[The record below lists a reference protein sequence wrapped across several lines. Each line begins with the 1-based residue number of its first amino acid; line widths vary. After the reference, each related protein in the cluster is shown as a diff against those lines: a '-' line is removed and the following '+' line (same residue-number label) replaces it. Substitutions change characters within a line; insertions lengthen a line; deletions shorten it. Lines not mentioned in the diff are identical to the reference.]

1 MARRKDETIDDYEE
15 RVEEME
21 KMRNL
26 ELREAQ
32 AQGRKYRPGMS
43 FAEMNAQDNAE
54 RRANLDSEDRWRYR
68 KLGGMMSPTERARQ
82 RELMFGV
89 SDRERFVAD
98 NTYRN
103 SELKTREREAKWK
116 AQGMKDQGS
125 EAARYNA
132 EASKYGADKTSET
145 EKYRID
151 RQKEIEAAR
160 DQTNIKIAEEK
171 NDAEIG
177 KVTEQNKGLG
187 TQGEWAVKL
196 EQKRAKTEAAKAA
209 AQEQVWKNRQEQRND
224 LQQSKEMNRRID
236 RMVSEMQKQRRYRGK
251 SIEELVELAKERI
264 AAIQNGNGE

>member
-1 MARRKDETIDDYEE
+1 MNKGQYDD
-15 RVEEME
+15 
-21 KMRNL
+21 L
-26 ELREAQ
+26 EW
-32 AQGRKYRPGMS
+32 KYRT
-43 FAEMNAQDNAE
+43 
-54 RRANLDSEDRWRYR
+54 
-68 KLGGMMSPTERARQ
+68 LGGMMSQGERRRT
-82 RELMFGV
+82 RELMAAYNAPT
-89 SDRERFVAD
+89 EMQRFVAENALENREQD
-98 NTYRN
+98 
-103 SELKTREREAKWK
+103 TRIREAELK
-116 AQGMKDQGS
+116 AQGMREQGS
-125 EAARYNA
+125 QAAYYNA
-132 EASKYGADKTSET
+132 EASRYGADKTSET

-160 DQTNIKIAEEK
+160 DQTNIKIAEGK

-196 EQKRAKTEAAKAA
+196 EQERAKTEAAKTA